1 MGDDPLLNQ
10 LPGPD
15 CSAYVL
21 DPKAEIDLTID
32 KLLRRKSGDGAGYR
46 TGKDT
51 EALEVIREVFLK
63 KDQMVSSWK
72 VFCFIWK
79 RTRPEVPFVPSS
91 SY

>member
-1 MGDDPLLNQ
+1 MVL
-10 LPGPD
+10 D

-32 KLLRRKSGDGAGYR
+32 KLLRMKTGDGAGN
-46 TGKDT
+46 GKGIDT
-51 EALEVIREVFLK
+51 EALEVIREVFFN

-79 RTRPEVPFVPSS
+79 RTRLEITFVPRS